1 MQSNIN
7 EKHTDI
13 NRLFSDI
20 TCSEYFKT
28 VRGDGVIYATA
39 SILEI
44 TLILLTDL
52 DLGQIFKRMRF
63 TGGELYFRTENII
76 IDPKNPKKDIIYKI
90 SMHDFQGKKM
100 LTMSANYDQF
110 DKYFF
115 KKSEIRNLSLMIGQK
130 FDYGDFQTE
139 RITEIIL
146 VTENVLS
153 WQDVIDL
160 SLKESKISREFDKF
174 ITI

>member
-1 MQSNIN
+1 M
-7 EKHTDI
+7 D
-13 NRLFSDI
+13 R
-20 TCSEYFKT
+20 Y
-28 VRGDGVIYATA
+28 Y
-39 SILEI
+39 
-44 TLILLTDL
+44 
-52 DLGQIFKRMRF
+52 
-63 TGGELYFRTENII
+63 TE
-76 IDPKNPKKDIIYKI
+76 
-90 SMHDFQGKKM
+90 
-100 LTMSANYDQF
+100 
-110 DKYFF
+110 
-115 KKSEIRNLSLMIGQK
+115 E